1 MRRNQMCTLMEK
13 EVLIEEVSGVAAFIA
28 RRVSSDTIPNE
39 IDRCA
44 DIRAFLLRTSPENIQ
59 KDVVLDELRKLKA
72 KFK

>member
-1 MRRNQMCTLMEK
+1 MCTLIEK

-28 RRVSSDTIPNE
+28 RRVSSDTITIPNE

>member
-1 MRRNQMCTLMEK
+1 MRRNQMCTLIEK

-44 DIRAFLLRTSPENIQ
+44 DIRAFLL